1 MYFRVCATTANSTI
15 AELEV
20 AIKEWLRRSG
30 DPKGNHAF
38 KKILYNFLFLYLL
51 LFFFLH

>member
-1 MYFRVCATTANSTI
+1 VFFYLCISESVQRTANSTN

-30 DPKGNHAF
+30 DRIRGAIMH
-38 KKILYNFLFLYLL
+38 KK
-51 LFFFLH
+51 

>member
-1 MYFRVCATTANSTI
+1 VSLYLCISESVQQRTANSTT

-30 DPKGNHAF
+30 DRIRGAIMH
-38 KKILYNFLFLYLL
+38 KKNNTL
-51 LFFFLH
+51 

>member
-1 MYFRVCATTANSTI
+1 VSFYLCISESVQQRTANSTI

-30 DPKGNHAF
+30 DRIRGAITH
-38 KKILYNFLFLYLL
+38 KKNNSS
-51 LFFFLH
+51 